1 MDLFF
6 MKPNCED
13 DITLSVRKSIVLS
26 NINFSKTFEIQQSS
40 EIGR

>member
-1 MDLFF
+1 

-26 NINFSKTFEIQQSS
+26 NISFSSTFEMQQSS
-40 EIGR
+40 EMGQ